1 MGTGPGTG
9 LNFGNTHGSNES
21 NAPITKLSDVRY
33 SKKKTEG
40 YLLNPD
46 HPIGAGKAKFMRE
59 MLGYK
64 QSDSHLFHSNVVKSI
79 MGVVPSK
86 TEQTPFGL
94 KHTFNTKLISKS
106 GESIT
111 ANVVVIIQKDNSRIT
126 YKLVTVYP
134 DKRGK

>member
-1 MGTGPGTG
+1 MGTGFGKG

-21 NAPITKLSDVRY
+21 NAPITKLSDVIY

-46 HPIGAGKAKFMRE
+46 HPIGAGKAKFMKE
-59 MLGYK
+59 VLGYE
-64 QSDSHLFHSNVVKSI
+64 QSDSHLFHTNVVKSI

-111 ANVVVIIQKDNSRIT
+111 ANVVVIIQKDNGRTT
-126 YKLVTVYP
+126 YKLITVYP